1 MMIFIGALERKKRLG
16 ETTDYAITVVIQTF
30 NFSHPHRSITF
41 SFRIRR
47 QNGWERAPD
56 NVFRDR
62 FYCLAVHQKTRYR
75 LSSAKT
81 SGALPIRATVILQLQ
96 VSSQTGSNFISLLEM
111 QHIIFVVL
119 TTINKTT
126 RNTSHFEIEFFTLGL
141 T

>member
-1 MMIFIGALERKKRLG
+1 MIFIGAREKKRSVKRQIMQLRH
-16 ETTDYAITVVIQTF
+16 ILS

-75 LSSAKT
+75 LSSAKM
-81 SGALPIRATVILQLQ
+81 SGVLPIRATVILQLQ

-111 QHIIFVVL
+111 QHIILLF
-119 TTINKTT
+119 
-126 RNTSHFEIEFFTLGL
+126 SQ
-141 T
+141 